1 MKVVVRVPQCAV
13 HPHVSLI
20 EMEFETARCLIF
32 KRIFYF
38 FLIQW
43 QGEQALFLS
52 VHVGI
57 TYNLS

>member
-1 MKVVVRVPQCAV
+1 MKVVVRVPQRAV

-20 EMEFETARCLIF
+20 EMAVETVRCLIF
-32 KRIFYF
+32 KRIF

-43 QGEQALFLS
+43 QGEHALFLS